1 MLTNFRKKHDKIKT
15 KNIKEKSEKINRF
28 AQTYY
33 LGNQKE
39 WEYYLSKDKIYIT
52 KFDKNKIKIM
62 YIATFVNNCVI
73 GFKGKKKC
81 KKDDIKK
88 AEKEFFEWLNS
99 PAKIDRHRPDIKMY
113 NVIELV
119 KKFDKYNHKKEFY
132 CKQLK
137 SKNNEFRV
145 NTGITICPLKREEY
159 NLVFTHDNI
168 QFGYFSV
175 KQPLIYRFLNMIRNY
190 IKHLKIGRCVS
201 LY

>member
-73 GFKGKKKC
+73 EFKGKEKC
-81 KKDDIKK
+81 KK
-88 AEKEFFEWLNS
+88 
-99 PAKIDRHRPDIKMY
+99 
-113 NVIELV
+113 
-119 KKFDKYNHKKEFY
+119 
-132 CKQLK
+132 
-137 SKNNEFRV
+137 
-145 NTGITICPLKREEY
+145 
-159 NLVFTHDNI
+159 
-168 QFGYFSV
+168 
-175 KQPLIYRFLNMIRNY
+175 MI
-190 IKHLKIGRCVS
+190 
-201 LY
+201 